1 MKRLLLLALLAL
13 LAAPPVRA
21 EDVVPVRTDDVVRVG
36 VINSLSDVPAFLAL
50 ERGYFRDQHIDAQ
63 FTSLDT
69 AGKMIAPLG
78 AGDLDVG
85 GGASSAGLFNA
96 VERGIHIRIVADRT
110 TTWAQS
116 DYQSVIVRR
125 DLIDS
130 GRVKSLADLKGLRIG
145 IATPGIAE
153 LSVVNEGVKSA
164 GLKYSEVN
172 IVYLSFPQ
180 QIAAFAN
187 GALDASFIIEPFGTI
202 AVQAG
207 SARRLVNTEAF
218 YPGDQIGLQFYSE
231 DFATN
236 HRGVAIRFMT
246 ALLRGYRDYM
256 GTIRDGHITGPGAAP
271 VIELI
276 VRRYKISE
284 ALAREMY
291 SQHVDPDG
299 RVNLASIRRDWEF
312 FRDQGMIKG
321 SVPPESVVDMSFAQ
335 AAARVLGSEGR

>member
-1 MKRLLLLALLAL
+1 MRNLVLVLLLVAVLPA
-13 LAAPPVRA
+13 RA
-21 EDVVPVRTDDVVRVG
+21 DEVVRVG
-36 VINSLSDVPAFLAL
+36 IINSLSDVPVFLAL
-50 ERGYFRDQHIDAQ
+50 ERGYFRDAHLDVQL
-63 FTSLDT
+63 TSLDT

-110 TTWAQS
+110 TTWPRS
-116 DYQSVIVRR
+116 EYQSVVVRR

-153 LSVVNEGVKSA
+153 LSVVNEGMKSV
-164 GLKYSEVN
+164 GLKFSDVN
-172 IVYLSFPQ
+172 IAYLSFPQ

-207 SARRLVNTEAF
+207 SARRLINTEAF

-231 DFATN
+231 EFATA
-236 HRGVAIRFMT
+236 RRAVAIRFMT
-246 ALLRGYRDYM
+246 ALLRGYRDYIA
-256 GTIRDGHITGPGAAP
+256 TIDKDGHIAGPGSEP

-284 ALAREMY
+284 ALARAMY

-299 RVNLASIRRDWEF
+299 RVNMASIRRDWEF
-312 FRDQGMIKG
+312 YRDQGMIKG
-321 SVPPESVVDMSFAQ
+321 TVQPETVVDMSFAQ
-335 AAARVLGSEGR
+335 AAVKVLGK